1 MRKAAKVW
9 PLRNRKRAAVP
20 IDTTPK
26 SAPRKSEQAG
36 GTVVVTHVGF
46 EVPHPALL
54 LGEAARAAPAEP
66 LQPCRTVVVHG
77 TESAS

>member
-9 PLRNRKRAAVP
+9 PLRTKRSALPA
-20 IDTTPK
+20 DTTPK
-26 SAPRKSEQAG
+26 SAPRKCEQAG

-46 EVPHPALL
+46 EVPHPAIL
-54 LGEAARAAPAEP
+54 LGEEARVAPAEP
-66 LQPCRTVVVHG
+66 LQPSRTVIVHG